1 MISSCATGDFNNIR
15 DSDSVLAGSF
25 ESIVSGEVVGIFE
38 SFLFLFLESLLF
50 RDCAR
55 GPKFVI
61 PK

>member
-1 MISSCATGDFNNIR
+1 MGA
-15 DSDSVLAGSF
+15 SDSASTGSF
-25 ESIVSGEVVGIFE
+25 ESTVSGEVVGIFE
-38 SFLFLFLESLLF
+38 SFFFLFLESLLF